1 MPKSRFEKYVVSRP
15 FYEAVEPNVKGRQLP
30 TMTMM
35 SNKQVPGC
43 NTYIELGWIYDIP
56 SPNPHIHEHVHDY
69 DEIVLHWGGDWEK
82 PQVLGGEITFYV
94 GGQPITFNTTT
105 GIYIPRGVPH
115 GPLIWNKFEF
125 PHIEMTMMLGAG
137 TFKEGWGDSGLPV
150 PKKGLPVKKDKI
162 DYEQYAIRSPM
173 RESPGSITGQ
183 GRQSPTMTYISE
195 VQVPGIKTYIEFGWI
210 WDIPTT
216 IGEMKHD
223 KFDEIVL
230 HIGGDPK
237 NPEDLGADMSFA
249 LGGEEMKFDKNFAM
263 FIPRGMA
270 HGPLIW
276 QKVRKPHIEMAI
288 MLGAGTLKEGWG
300 FDIGDM
306 TRARL
311 AAQRGEKLRLT
322 GLNRS

>member
-1 MPKSRFEKYVVSRP
+1 
-15 FYEAVEPNVKGRQLP
+15 
-30 TMTMM
+30 
-35 SNKQVPGC
+35 
-43 NTYIELGWIYDIP
+43 
-56 SPNPHIHEHVHDY
+56 
-69 DEIVLHWGGDWEK
+69 
-82 PQVLGGEITFYV
+82 VLGGEITFYI

-105 GIYIPRGVPH
+105 GMYIPRGVPH

-125 PHIEMTMMLGAG
+125 PHIEMAMMLGTGEMA
-137 TFKEGWGDSGLPV
+137 KGWGNSGVGV

-162 DYEQYAIRSPM
+162 DYEQYVMRSPM
-173 RESPGSITGQ
+173 RESPGAISGK

-210 WDIPTT
+210 WDIPDT
-216 IGEMKHD
+216 IREMKHD
-223 KFDEIVL
+223 NFDEIVL

-237 NPEDLGADMSFA
+237 NPEDLGADMAFG
-249 LGGEEMKFDKNFAM
+249 LGGEEMQFNKNFAM
-263 FIPRGMA
+263 YIPKGME

-276 QKVRKPHIEMAI
+276 HKVNRPHIEMAI

-311 AAQRGEKLRLT
+311 AVKRGEKIPQLIQRPAEPT
-322 GLNRS
+322 KQ